1 MTQLKSLL
9 TINAATEDLA
19 EAVRRSPATPIVLEV
34 LRQAAPDLR
43 ILPQTTYT
51 LYRQFEH
58 TGERRNYERA
68 HFAKRTMLTRAVF
81 EMILGDDS
89 MRDAI
94 HDLLWSI
101 CEETSWV
108 LPAHEEQGPDTWDLK
123 PSPRQK
129 PFGAHTALTREPD
142 AIDLFCA
149 ETGASLAETVHLL
162 GDRLAPEVVQ
172 RVRES

>member
-1 MTQLKSLL
+1 MRDE
-9 TINAATEDLA
+9 NLA
-19 EAVRRSPATPIVLEV
+19 EAIRRSPATPIVLDV

-43 ILPQTTYT
+43 AIPQTTYT
-51 LYRQFEH
+51 LYRQFEL

-68 HFAKRTMLTRAVF
+68 YFVKRTTLTRAVL
-81 EMILGDDS
+81 EVLLGDDS
-89 MRDAI
+89 LRDVV

-108 LPAHEEQGPDTWDLK
+108 LPAHEEQGPDYWDLK

-142 AIDLFCA
+142 AIDLFCCD
-149 ETGASLAETVHLL
+149 H
-162 GDRLAPEVVQ
+162 
-172 RVRES
+172 